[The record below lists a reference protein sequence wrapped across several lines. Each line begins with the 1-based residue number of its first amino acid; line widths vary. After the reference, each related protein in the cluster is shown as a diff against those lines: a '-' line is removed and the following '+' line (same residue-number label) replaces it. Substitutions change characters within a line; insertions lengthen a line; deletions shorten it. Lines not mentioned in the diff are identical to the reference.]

1 MYQCQRIDKHKSV
14 LHHLGADYEELRT
27 QSQCKTHKLTV
38 WNKSFTQGCTTL
50 QWVISAHPVFFSPT
64 LLSLF
69 MKHKRGTTKGTGKWK
84 GFGEEGR
91 QSSSNASDKGTK

>member
-38 WNKSFTQGCTTL
+38 
-50 QWVISAHPVFFSPT
+50 
-64 LLSLF
+64 
-69 MKHKRGTTKGTGKWK
+69 
-84 GFGEEGR
+84 
-91 QSSSNASDKGTK
+91 